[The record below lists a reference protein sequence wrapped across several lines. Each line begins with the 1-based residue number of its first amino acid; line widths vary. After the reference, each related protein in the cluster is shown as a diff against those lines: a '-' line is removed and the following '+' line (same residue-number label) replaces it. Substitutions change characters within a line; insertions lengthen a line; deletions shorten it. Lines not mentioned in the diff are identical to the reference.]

1 MRNARVF
8 HVKHM
13 SELSLPPVDP
23 DLRHAFAAQPRQAA
37 DWLDRL
43 PFANP
48 VVAAQQLLQALAA
61 MNRSLLDANLRA
73 TLLALHRPALGRVT
87 TSLASLLGE
96 TGVPPHAQ
104 QRLAA
109 SLLRDLHREHVI
121 ACKHG
126 IRGIGSPRQP
136 ARRMAEPLACLLAAL
151 RDLHAAHAY
160 TYNPVPAALWLDL
173 HHSHALARRHG
184 IAELSRNGVASASLS
199 YRQTLLMALADPPHL
214 SRSEQTLVQAF
225 LHAFGALA
233 ELREGPPGAVGF
245 PVDPDSDRAPTVRTE
260 RNPVPFWL
268 DTDALCRQLH
278 ETAHRLRLGESP
290 RRMGLP
296 AELDEDLT
304 QNLARRLSRQWRN
317 APQRNFRRH
326 VDQAGWVEVVVGL
339 TAIHRLLADA
349 GVCPDQPDEPS
360 DEDGHLAIDDV
371 GMRTVAAPVLASHWT
386 IRNDSA
392 GGLALEGTPEAP
404 LNLKVGDA
412 LALRPRGSDA
422 AWSLAT
428 IRWIV
433 MHDGGRVEF
442 GLERLAPRVQP
453 VWVRPL
459 RGHRKRPEPA
469 LFVPGLAALKLP
481 DRLLL
486 PRDLYATGL
495 DAELWPSPYPALL
508 SFGRRHE
515 RTTSFDLV
523 DFTVFT

>member
-1 MRNARVF
+1 MP
-8 HVKHM
+8 
-13 SELSLPPVDP
+13 ELSLPPADP
-23 DLRHAFAAQPRQAA
+23 ALRHAFEAHPRQAA
-37 DWLDRL
+37 DWLARL

-48 VVAAQQLLQALAA
+48 VVAARQLLQTLAA

-87 TSLASLLGE
+87 TGLASLLGE

-109 SLLRDLHREHVI
+109 SLLRDLHREYVI

-126 IRGIGSPRQP
+126 IRGIGTPQQP
-136 ARRMAEPLACLLAAL
+136 TRRMAEPMARLLAAL
-151 RDLHAAHAY
+151 RDLHAVHAY

-173 HHSHALARRHG
+173 HHNHALARRHG
-184 IAELSRNGVASASLS
+184 MADLSRNGVASVSLS
-199 YRQTLLMALADPPHL
+199 YRQTLLMAMADPPHL

-225 LHAFGALA
+225 LHAFGSLA
-233 ELREGPPGAVGF
+233 ELREGSPGMAGF
-245 PVDPDSDRAPTVRTE
+245 PVDPDSDRGPTVRAE
-260 RNPVPFWL
+260 PGPVPLWL
-268 DTDALCRQLH
+268 DTDALCRRLH
-278 ETAHRLRLGESP
+278 EIAHRLHLGESP
-290 RRMGLP
+290 RRIGLP

-304 QNLARRLSRQWRN
+304 LTLARRLSRQWRN
-317 APQRNFRRH
+317 APQRSFKRH
-326 VDQAGWVEVVVGL
+326 VDQTGGIEVVVGL

-349 GVCPDQPDEPS
+349 GVCPDKPDVPPS
-360 DEDGHLAIDDV
+360 EDGHLAIDDV
-371 GMRTVAAPVLASHWT
+371 GVRSVAAPVLASFWT

-392 GGLALEGTPEAP
+392 GGLALEGTPETP

-412 LALRPRGSDA
+412 LALRPRGTDA

-459 RGHRKRPEPA
+459 RGQRKRPEPA

-486 PRDLYATGL
+486 PRDLYASGM
-495 DAELWPSPYPALL
+495 DAELWPSPYPSLL

-523 DFTVFT
+523 DFTVFV